1 MTNEDSLKKP
11 GGFSAE
17 KRSFMNEL
25 IAAFHHLKWI
35 TEKIESNFSQRCTE
49 IGQEAMTRKKA
60 VRYRRGKKKSQGQ
73 WLQTR
78 REAQRDCTISVLGHF
93 NIQLDR
99 AMRSLIY
106 LCS

>member
-17 KRSFMNEL
+17 KRSFTNEL
-25 IAAFHHLKWI
+25 TAAFHHLKRI

-60 VRYRRGKKKSQGQ
+60 VRYRRGKKNHKVNGYRSEERHRETVKSQ
-73 WLQTR
+73 
-78 REAQRDCTISVLGHF
+78 S
-93 NIQLDR
+93 LD
-99 AMRSLIY
+99 SLPSSWIGP
-106 LCS
+106 